1 MKISRQNGDPSM
13 IFSNLRIG
21 ATALVALIVAGPSLA
36 AEPPQPANA
45 ASGFRVRFLEFC
57 NLAVGEL
64 KKEMSP
70 FRPKER
76 QYADPT
82 THHMPSFEDA
92 HAVQALAVAYD
103 LTGNRL
109 YLDTCKLWSDRM
121 IAYQQGM
128 IPRGGYYMNHS
139 RAPGE
144 DRGEWTV
151 ADSGSIGMA
160 VLATAVRC
168 QDPAEKAHY
177 LDSTRALAK
186 LVMENYVGPDGGIAN
201 GCWSD
206 YHKPWW
212 CSTATFGSLA
222 FLLYNETRDEKY
234 LKVAQGA
241 LDWMTRQDFRRVGPI
256 TFQQV
261 PASVLYYTFEFYA
274 TALPYLRP
282 ATPQYDATL
291 AQITLALDWMAKNQ
305 KTRAAGVPDYL
316 DRHAHRSG
324 LPALMYVFARHW
336 PQFRQLEPAADGEL
350 RYIAELLHRPGSP
363 NLSILYDW
371 EVLSWGMLSYAEKV
385 CPGAL
390 RRRSR

>member
-1 MKISRQNGDPSM
+1 MIS
-13 IFSNLRIG
+13 SNLRIW
-21 ATALVALIVAGPSLA
+21 ATALFALIVASPPLA
-36 AEPPQPANA
+36 AEPSKPTDTTT
-45 ASGFRVRFLEFC
+45 GFRVRFLEFC
-57 NLAVGEL
+57 DLAVGEL

-76 QYADPT
+76 QYADPK
-82 THHMPSFEDA
+82 THHMPAFEDA
-92 HAVQALAVAYD
+92 HAVRALAVAYD

-109 YLDTCKLWSDRM
+109 YFDACKLWSDRM

-128 IPRGGYYMNHS
+128 IPRGAYYMNHS

-144 DRGEWTV
+144 DRGEWNV
-151 ADSGSIGMA
+151 ADSGSVGMA

-168 QDPAEKAHY
+168 QNPKDKARY
-177 LDSTRALAK
+177 LDSTQAFAK
-186 LVMENYVGPDGGIAN
+186 LVMENYVGSEGGITN
-201 GCWSD
+201 GCWSG
-206 YHKPWW
+206 YRGQWW

-222 FLLYNETRDEKY
+222 FLLYDETRDEKY

-261 PASVLYYTFEFYA
+261 PASVMYYIFEFYA

-282 ATPQYDATL
+282 ATPQYDAAL
-291 AQITLALDWMAKNQ
+291 SQIALALDWMAKNQ
-305 KTRAAGVPDYL
+305 KTQAAGVPDYL

-324 LPALMYVFARHW
+324 LPALMYVFARRW
-336 PQFRQLEPAADGEL
+336 PQFRLLEPAADSEL
-350 RYIAELLHRPGSP
+350 RYIADLLHRPGSP

-371 EVLSWGMLSYAEKV
+371 EVLTWGMLSYAEKV
-385 CPGAL
+385 SPGAL
-390 RRRSR
+390 RNRNR